1 MVLVLIVVFIIFVV
15 ASDVVCGVMAIEAV
29 DFVIVVF
36 LNIIGINIIV
46 LGNVF
51 FTQTEKSKYKYY
63 LPEVVERLDE
73 EGPVFVFVVDG
84 NVALVLIIV
93 FVIIIVASDVVFGV
107 GRIEAV
113 GGVTVVFL
121 NIIDIIIIV
130 WANMFFTQT

>member
-1 MVLVLIVVFIIFVV
+1 M
-15 ASDVVCGVMAIEAV
+15 
-29 DFVIVVF
+29 
-36 LNIIGINIIV
+36 
-46 LGNVF
+46 
-51 FTQTEKSKYKYY
+51 
-63 LPEVVERLDE
+63 DE

-107 GRIEAV
+107 GRIEGV

>member
-51 FTQTEKSKYKYY
+51 FTQTEKSKFKYY